1 MYACICRAI
10 PEAAVRRAGH
20 AGVTAPDDLIVLFR
34 LDDPSCCGR
43 CIRRIDAIAAL
54 AADGA
59 AEAEHEHAAAAL
71 PSPGGLVTAAA
82 RAWPASTIES
92 APALAVARRGRA

>member
-59 AEAEHEHAAAAL
+59 AEGEQEPAAVR
-71 PSPGGLVTAAA
+71 SPVGLVTAAA
-82 RAWPASTIES
+82 RAWSASTIGS
-92 APALAVARRGRA
+92 APGLAVAQPGRL